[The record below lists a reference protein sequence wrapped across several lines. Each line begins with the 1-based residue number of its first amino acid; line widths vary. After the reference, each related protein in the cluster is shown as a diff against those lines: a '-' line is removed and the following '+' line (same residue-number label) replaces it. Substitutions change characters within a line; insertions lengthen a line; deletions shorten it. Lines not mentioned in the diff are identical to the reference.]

1 MVLRHQRSL
10 LCYGYL
16 EKKHEKVIY
25 IYIYI
30 YILNRSRPRMDPWG
44 TPIKRSKYDLYE
56 QQVCNPNPCVVTGIY
71 DP

>member
-1 MVLRHQRSL
+1 
-10 LCYGYL
+10 
-16 EKKHEKVIY
+16 
-25 IYIYI
+25 
-30 YILNRSRPRMDPWG
+30 MDPWG